1 MVMKKILPGD
11 FKIILASTRRL
22 LFLISLLVVSCT
34 TTIYYRT
41 ELNYGEELER
51 LATEFELP
59 AEYLKALVILESSGR
74 KKVPSRYEKHVYNRL
89 LNLKNGKRKRYENLR
104 PHHLKDASNA
114 ALKNLASSWGPFQL
128 MGYKCLALG
137 VNISDIRGDD
147 ALYWGVFWINN
158 EYGDYLRQNKFEE
171 AFRIHNTG
179 SPTGKTYNSNYV
191 SEGLTHIAY
200 FKND

>member
-1 MVMKKILPGD
+1 MNLK
-11 FKIILASTRRL
+11 STRCL
-22 LFLISLLVVSCT
+22 LFLISLIFVSCT
-34 TTIYYRT
+34 GTIYDRT

-51 LATEFELP
+51 LAIEFELP
-59 AEYLKALVILESSGR
+59 VEYLKALVILESSGR

-89 LNLKNGKRKRYENLR
+89 INLKNGRRKRYETLR
-104 PHHLKDASNA
+104 PHHLKDASNV

-137 VNISDIRGDD
+137 VNISDIRGND

-200 FKND
+200 FKSD

>member
-1 MVMKKILPGD
+1 M
-11 FKIILASTRRL
+11 F
-22 LFLISLLVVSCT
+22 VSCKG
-34 TTIYYRT
+34 TIYDRT
-41 ELNYGEELER
+41 ELNYGAELER
-51 LATEFELP
+51 LASEFDLP

-89 LNLKNGKRKRYENLR
+89 KNLKNGKRKRYETLR
-104 PHHLKDASNA
+104 PHHLKDASTA

-147 ALYWGVFWINN
+147 ALYWGVFWINK

-179 SPTGKTYNSNYV
+179 SPSGKTYNSNYV
-191 SEGLTHIAY
+191 SEGLAHIAY
-200 FKND
+200 FKKD

>member
-1 MVMKKILPGD
+1 M
-11 FKIILASTRRL
+11 F
-22 LFLISLLVVSCT
+22 VSCT
-34 TTIYYRT
+34 GTIYDRT

-51 LATEFELP
+51 LAIEFELP
-59 AEYLKALVILESSGR
+59 VEYLKALIILKSSGR
-74 KKVPSRYEKHVYNRL
+74 KTVPSRYEKHVYNRL
-89 LNLKNGKRKRYENLR
+89 INLKNGRRKRYETLR

-114 ALKNLASSWGPFQL
+114 ALKNLASPWGPFQL

-137 VNISDIRGDD
+137 VNISDIRGND

-179 SPTGKTYNSNYV
+179 SPTGKTYKSNYV

-200 FKND
+200 FKSD

>member
-147 ALYWGVFWINN
+147 ALYWGVFWINK

-179 SPTGKTYNSNYV
+179 SPSGKTYNSNYV

-200 FKND
+200 FKKD

>member
-1 MVMKKILPGD
+1 M
-11 FKIILASTRRL
+11 F
-22 LFLISLLVVSCT
+22 VSCT
-34 TTIYYRT
+34 GTIYDRT
-41 ELNYGEELER
+41 ELNYGAELER
-51 LATEFELP
+51 LASEFDLP

-89 LNLKNGKRKRYENLR
+89 INLKNGKRKRYETLR

-114 ALKNLASSWGPFQL
+114 VLKNLASSWGPFQL

-137 VNISDIRGDD
+137 VNISDIRGND
-147 ALYWGVFWINN
+147 ALYWGVFWINK